1 MRKIKA
7 FVYICIVLCVA
18 STVTFSVTVSAKKY
32 QDSEYLEW
40 SAEVDKKL
48 LYYSEKQVD
57 ALEDNDWVSIKIYA
71 DAEYDFLSDVL
82 DEIDS
87 FEVTPGTPL
96 SESKKERKAAF
107 EDGKWAA
114 YYLMKAADSYFSG
127 DLEGCIDYMEMG
139 KPYLESSTKHTK
151 KAYEILEKGIGSSLT
166 PTLEVTPSSTSQAEK
181 DSDGDGVPDEYDY
194 APYDQNVQT
203 KEDIKTPGVGTA
215 FAIGSLLAVAYLV
228 LRRKCQKRK

>member
-7 FVYICIVLCVA
+7 FVYICVVLCIA
-18 STVTFSVTVSAKKY
+18 SMATFSVTVSAKKY

-48 LYYSEKQVD
+48 LYYGEKQVD

-96 SESKKERKAAF
+96 SESKKERKSAL
-107 EDGKWAA
+107 EDKKWAA

-127 DLEGCIDYMEMG
+127 DLEDCADYMEMC
-139 KPYLESSTKHTK
+139 KPYMESATRHMK
-151 KAYEILEKGIGSSLT
+151 KAREVLEKGIGSSPT
-166 PTLEVTPSSTSQAEK
+166 PTLEVTPSPTSQAEK

-194 APYDQNVQT
+194 APYDPNVQT
-203 KEDIKTPGVGTA
+203 KEDIKTPGFGTA

>member
-7 FVYICIVLCVA
+7 FVYICVVLCVA
-18 STVTFSVTVSAKKY
+18 SMATFSVTVSAKKY

-48 LYYSEKQVD
+48 LYYGEKQVD

-96 SESKKERKAAF
+96 SESKKERKSAL
-107 EDGKWAA
+107 EDKKWVA

-127 DLEGCIDYMEMG
+127 DLEDCADYLEMCKPYMESATRHM
-139 KPYLESSTKHTK
+139 K
-151 KAYEILEKGIGSSLT
+151 KAREVLEKRIGSSPT
-166 PTLEVTPSSTSQAEK
+166 PTLEVTPSPTSQAEK

-194 APYDQNVQT
+194 APYDPNVQT
-203 KEDIKTPGVGTA
+203 KEDIKTPGFGTA